1 MSVNEK
7 SSIIQLLGSIL
18 ERDGVNPTLIEFLYL
33 YNVKPGKQRKAMMV
47 QISQLVRLCFAC

>member
-1 MSVNEK
+1 MSANEK

-33 YNVKPGKQRKAMMV
+33 YNVARGKQRKAMMV
-47 QISQLVRLCFAC
+47 QISQLV